1 MDRRMDGW
9 MGGWI
14 MDGWMN
20 GGMDGWMNGR
30 MDKWIYVSIYLPPSD
45 GLSEVGRPVPPAVS

>member
-1 MDRRMDGW
+1 
-9 MGGWI
+9 
-14 MDGWMN
+14 
-20 GGMDGWMNGR
+20 MNGR